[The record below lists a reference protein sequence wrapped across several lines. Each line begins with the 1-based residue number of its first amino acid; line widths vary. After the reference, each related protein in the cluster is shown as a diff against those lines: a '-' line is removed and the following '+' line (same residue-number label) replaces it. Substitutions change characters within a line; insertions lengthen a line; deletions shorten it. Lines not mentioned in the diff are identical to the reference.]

1 MFITLEGPEG
11 SGKTTQARLLAEYL
25 QKSGLSVHLT
35 REPGGSSI
43 GDQIRKILV
52 DHANTD
58 MHPRTEILLFLAQRA
73 QHVEQIIRPQL
84 ADGHIVICDRYRDST
99 LAYQGFGHGLDV
111 HLLDTLND
119 FATGGLQPDLTFLLD
134 VDVEIGLARRSSGGG
149 WNRLDAYQV
158 AFHQRVRSGYHQL
171 AEKNPARWIVID
183 ASQPPDQVSE
193 ALQVALA
200 ERTNGM
206 AH

>member
-1 MFITLEGPEG
+1 M
-11 SGKTTQARLLAEYL
+11 
-25 QKSGLSVHLT
+25 
-35 REPGGSSI
+35 
-43 GDQIRKILV
+43 
-52 DHANTD
+52 
-58 MHPRTEILLFLAQRA
+58 
-73 QHVEQIIRPQL
+73 
-84 ADGHIVICDRYRDST
+84 
-99 LAYQGFGHGLDV
+99 
-111 HLLDTLND
+111 
-119 FATGGLQPDLTFLLD
+119 
-134 VDVEIGLARRSSGGG
+134 DVEIGLARRSSGGG